1 MSSMDRFV
9 RWLTGEEGSEN
20 SSPDENPSLGENP
33 FLGERN
39 LSRNMDSAGLPA
51 LETNAEPYGVTVETA
66 TVAPGTAYWRLT
78 RVHHL
83 SSEENKGRHHIYIDA
98 IKADGSRAF
107 NTQAHITWEGGEHTT
122 TLDKPLNEPAANFP
136 MFKWQ
141 KCTVAMVGMPSDKAH
156 GISSSHPDEPNPD
169 NSPSG
174 NTLFHHSF
182 LVIFQEVVAPQAV
195 ATGEIRGRLENSRD
209 GLTVELRQAGAV
221 KATASVAGDGTFAF
235 EKVAP
240 GDYILGLEDQ
250 SIPVQVKAGKTAEP
264 MLVLAVSESIIEGTV
279 HGGGGL
285 ILRLVSEDGVMA
297 EGPLGQSGAF
307 RLRNLGAGLYRVQV
321 LRPGESEAAV
331 ESGALA
337 MDGSNKRT
345 VELTVPEPESE
356 PEPIPVPPTPEPPVP
371 VPPTADP
378 VPVDPSA
385 TPVSSGSPLDHY
397 VLFPNADS
405 PENRAQLAALLPQ
418 LAQKN
423 LAFGF
428 DYREAARSNRVTVVG
443 GEEAIPASQL
453 DFLLSKGVGLK
464 QLTGTPEENAAQV

>member
-9 RWLTGEEGSEN
+9 RWLTGEEGN
-20 SSPDENPSLGENP
+20 ENPSLSDNP

-39 LSRNMDSAGLPA
+39 LSRKVDSAGLPA
-51 LETNAEPYGVTVETA
+51 LETNAEPYGVTVETV
-66 TVAPGTAYWRLT
+66 TVAPGTTYWRLT

-83 SSEENKGRHHIYIDA
+83 SADENRGRHHIYIDA
-98 IKADGSRAF
+98 RKADGSRAF

-182 LVIFQEVVAPQAV
+182 LVIFQEVVAPQTV
-195 ATGEIRGRLENSRD
+195 TTGEIRGRVEHSRD
-209 GLTVELRQAGAV
+209 ELTVELRQAGAV
-221 KATASVAGDGTFAF
+221 KATAPVAGDGTFAF

-240 GDYILGLEDQ
+240 GDYILALADQ

-264 MLVLAVSESIIEGTV
+264 VLVLALSESIIEGTV

-285 ILRLVSEDGVMA
+285 ILRLVSGDGVMA

-307 RLRNLGAGLYRVQV
+307 RLRNLGAGLYHVQV
-321 LRPGESEAAV
+321 LRPGESEPAV

-345 VELTVPEPESE
+345 VELTVPAPT
-356 PEPIPVPPTPEPPVP
+356 PAPIPVPPTPEPPAS
-371 VPPTADP
+371 VPPTPDP
-378 VPVDPSA
+378 VPVVPPA
-385 TPVSSGSPLDHY
+385 VPVSSGSPLDHY
-397 VLFPNADS
+397 VLFPDS
-405 PENRAQLAALLPQ
+405 DTPENRAQLAALLPQ

-428 DYREAARSNRVTVVG
+428 DYQEAARSNVVTVVG
-443 GEEAIPASQL
+443 GEDGVPASQL
-453 DFLLSKGVGLK
+453 NFLLAKGVALK

>member
-9 RWLTGEEGSEN
+9 RWLTGEEGNEN
-20 SSPDENPSLGENP
+20 SSPDENPSLGDNP
-33 FLGERN
+33 FLDERN
-39 LSRNMDSAGLPA
+39 LSRKVDSAGMPA

-66 TVAPGTAYWRLT
+66 TVAPGTAYWRLI

-83 SSEENKGRHHIYIDA
+83 SADENKGRHHIYIDA
-98 IKADGSRAF
+98 RKADGSRAF

-141 KCTVAMVGMPSDKAH
+141 KCTVEMVGMPSDKAH

-169 NSPSG
+169 NTQSG

-182 LVIFQEVVAPQAV
+182 LVIFQEVVAPQSV
-195 ATGEIRGRLENSRD
+195 ATGEIRGRVEHSRD
-209 GLTVELRQAGAV
+209 GLTVELRQAEAV

-250 SIPVQVKAGKTAEP
+250 SIPVQVKAGKTVEP
-264 MLVLAVSESIIEGTV
+264 VLALAVSESIIEGTV

-285 ILRLVSEDGVMA
+285 ILRLVSGDEVMA

-307 RLRNLGAGLYRVQV
+307 RLRNLGAGLYHVQV
-321 LRPGESEAAV
+321 LRPDESEPAV

-356 PEPIPVPPTPEPPVP
+356 PEPVPVPPTP
-371 VPPTADP
+371 DP
-378 VPVDPSA
+378 V
-385 TPVSSGSPLDHY
+385 PVSSGSPLEHY
-397 VLFPNADS
+397 VLFPDDDT
-405 PENRAQLAALLPQ
+405 PENRAQLDALLPQ
-418 LAQKN
+418 LAEKN

-428 DYREAARSNRVTVVG
+428 DYQEAARSNAVTVVG
-443 GEEAIPASQL
+443 GEDAIPASQL
-453 DFLLSKGVGLK
+453 NFLLSKGVALK